1 MTEKNKVGRPLKYT
15 DPKDMQEDIDRYFWD
30 CHDNRMK
37 EKQNKQAPH
46 LADYSTKP
54 YDSDF
59 FKTTE
64 NIHPTMGGLAVAL
77 DMGRSTLINYE
88 HSDEF
93 MNTITKA
100 KQRVEDYNEQSMHGP
115 NANGVKF
122 ILTNG
127 FGWKEKNQTELSG
140 PGGKPLQTSFIVE
153 FVDAP
158 KRIEENNDDKDQ
170 EPLREA

>member
-1 MTEKNKVGRPLKYT
+1 MSRQS
-15 DPKDMQEDIDRYFWD
+15 M
-30 CHDNRMK
+30 
-37 EKQNKQAPH
+37 
-46 LADYSTKP
+46 
-54 YDSDF
+54 
-59 FKTTE
+59 
-64 NIHPTMGGLAVAL
+64 
-77 DMGRSTLINYE
+77 INYE
-88 HSDEF
+88 GNEEF
-93 MNTITKA
+93 LDTILQA

-140 PGGKPLQTSFIVE
+140 PGGSPLQTSFIVE

>member
-1 MTEKNKVGRPLKYT
+1 MTNKVGRPLKYT
-15 DPKDMQEDIDRYFWD
+15 DPQDMQEDIDRYFWD
-30 CHDNRMK
+30 CYENRMK
-37 EKQNKQAPH
+37 AKQDRQAPH
-46 LADYSTKP
+46 LADYTTKP

-64 NIHPTMGGLAVAL
+64 NLHPTVAGL
-77 DMGRSTLINYE
+77 GRAIGMSRWTIMRYE
-88 HSDEF
+88 QTDEF
-93 MNTITKA
+93 CTIIQEA
-100 KQRVEDYNEQSMHGP
+100 KEWIEDYNEQSMHGP

-127 FGWKEKNQTELSG
+127 FNWKDKSERELSG
-140 PGGKPLQTSFIVE
+140 PGGSPLQTSFRVE

>member
-1 MTEKNKVGRPLKYT
+1 MTNKVGRPLKYT
-15 DPKDMQEDIDRYFWD
+15 DPADMQEDIDRYFWD
-30 CHDNRMK
+30 CYENRMK
-37 EKQNKQAPH
+37 AKQDRQEPSK
-46 LADYSTKP
+46 ADYSTKP

-77 DMGRSTLINYE
+77 CVSRWTLINYE
-88 HSDEF
+88 QNDEF
-93 MNTITKA
+93 IHIIQQA
-100 KQRVEDYNEQSMHGP
+100 KERVEDYNEQSMHGP

-127 FGWKEKNQTELSG
+127 FGWKDKSEKALTG
-140 PGGKPLQTSFIVE
+140 PGGKPLQTRWRLE

-158 KRIEENNDDKDQ
+158 KRIEENNDDM
-170 EPLREA
+170 EN